1 MLYNDNEMCLE
12 VPCEGQSLVG
22 KGAAR
27 WGLTA
32 DHHDGQELG
41 AGGFE
46 GERKHNCGRLQ
57 TSPSGIWVRLT
68 RLRKLQIRPKPKGAK
83 YGKEEASL
91 CLCSV
96 LDWNRRHLLRFRTS
110 LETLS
115 SETLAL

>member
-46 GERKHNCGRLQ
+46 GERKHNCGRL
-57 TSPSGIWVRLT
+57 
-68 RLRKLQIRPKPKGAK
+68 
-83 YGKEEASL
+83 
-91 CLCSV
+91 
-96 LDWNRRHLLRFRTS
+96 
-110 LETLS
+110 
-115 SETLAL
+115 